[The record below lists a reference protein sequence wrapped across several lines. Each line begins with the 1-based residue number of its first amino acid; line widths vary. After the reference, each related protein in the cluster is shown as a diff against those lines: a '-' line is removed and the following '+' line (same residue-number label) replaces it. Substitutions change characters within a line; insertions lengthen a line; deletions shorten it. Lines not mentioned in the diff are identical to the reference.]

1 MASISSRSKSQPF
14 GAGIRRASLAATAL
28 LFVGG
33 LGTVAFTYGRMER
46 TVATIVREP
55 VRPEFSWPPLRR
67 ASGGASMPNT
77 AGLGAATTWLS
88 EPFRNQLTVLA
99 TTVLN
104 DDVFDR
110 EALARCGQA
119 MLATGWFRSIHSIR
133 RVHEGVV
140 RIDGEWREPAA
151 VVRHGERDYLVSGE
165 GELLPV
171 DYKPGASGL
180 RVVLNPSMPP
190 PGQPGDKWL
199 GGDVQAAL
207 KLLAHLQVS
216 PAYVQVAAIDA
227 GGAVS
232 GRAARKRLE
241 IVTDAGNRV
250 VWGSAPG
257 EFAPAEVSTEIKLG
271 RLQFL
276 LTSID
281 FGRRIDAGKPL
292 VDIASPRDILIDVSA
307 QPGGGGG
314 GGSGAAGTGPGTN
327 TVPARQASPAAQE
340 SDRANAK
347 GQSLAKHR

>member
-1 MASISSRSKSQPF
+1 MPSISGKSKSQPF
-14 GAGIRRASLAATAL
+14 GAGIRRVSLAATVL

-33 LGTVAFTYGRMER
+33 LGAVAFTYGRMER
-46 TVATIVREP
+46 SVSTIVREP

-67 ASGGASMPNT
+67 GAGGT
-77 AGLGAATTWLS
+77 GAPGTWLS

-133 RVHEGVV
+133 REREGVV

-180 RVVLNPSMPP
+180 RVVVNPSIAP
-190 PGQPGDKWL
+190 PGKPGDKWL

-207 KLLAHLQVS
+207 KLLAQL
-216 PAYVQVAAIDA
+216 
-227 GGAVS
+227 
-232 GRAARKRLE
+232 
-241 IVTDAGNRV
+241 
-250 VWGSAPG
+250 
-257 EFAPAEVSTEIKLG
+257 
-271 RLQFL
+271 
-276 LTSID
+276 
-281 FGRRIDAGKPL
+281 
-292 VDIASPRDILIDVSA
+292 
-307 QPGGGGG
+307 
-314 GGSGAAGTGPGTN
+314 
-327 TVPARQASPAAQE
+327 QASPA
-340 SDRANAK
+340 
-347 GQSLAKHR
+347 